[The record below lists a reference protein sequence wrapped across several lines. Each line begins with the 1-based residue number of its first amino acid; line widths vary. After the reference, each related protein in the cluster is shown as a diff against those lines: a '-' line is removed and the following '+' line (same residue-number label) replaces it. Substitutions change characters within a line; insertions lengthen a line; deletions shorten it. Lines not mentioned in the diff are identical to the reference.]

1 MAVKWV
7 INFGTLGQN
16 CTVSIEDRS
25 YSGSPI
31 SLTPASNPL
40 TLSRKQTDFYQPIL
54 NESGLISIIDTGD
67 SSLQIENIHPLNAFA
82 RPVTITYNNQIYWR
96 GYLSPE
102 ALTTDY
108 GPAPR
113 TISFPMVGMFD
124 VLSSITLSGNDNQ
137 LRPIAYYLY
146 YCLQQTGFSWSNIYM
161 PPQLYAIIDTSL
173 QLSYGIPE
181 LRLCVSFYN
190 FFNENKAVN
199 VYETG
204 YSQLQGVSWYD
215 CLKIICQYFGWTIIA
230 DGTDIYLSSP
240 NVSLPYPVKLTKNE
254 LQTIALSPLNH
265 DINPYSGSTVRPSI
279 NLTALSWAGI
289 NHRKTIYN
297 GYKRLTI
304 NHAPKSPACQY
315 PKITFQGDVDNSV
328 VLRANPGSMM
338 QYCLLGSVEFLDPS
352 KEKVTLHS
360 YIYNTSTSAF
370 EEITWAPYV
379 RDTGKSTPRADIVR
393 AYSDMLPWPTE
404 PDDIENKDK
413 FIRICRAYY
422 PGTDSGKKILGSS
435 YALATIS
442 ALATGLYPA
451 NGALCLSGKVRS
463 NYLSTSESD
472 YYIDHE
478 GLTDYRYFS
487 GYLKMSIKIGGRY
500 FNGTSWQGTSTT
512 VSVQVENGIIK
523 NTNTH
528 QQYQNAEGYIMPIPK
543 DYYGKIEITLFPWA
557 NNTNEDTLFIQ
568 NLEVNYYNDDLPDN
582 SNDANMISGLTG
594 TDFSDDK
601 QTTMS
606 LVAAKNIIMSPSVLF
621 WNGSP
626 IGKKQLFY
634 PYWPD
639 TTTVAMPEEV
649 LLEAMKTVYSKPS
662 TWLTLETVFDS
673 SIKMW
678 TIVNNNNPVNPDN
691 KKYII
696 VGMETDFADNTT
708 KLYLA
713 TYQ

>member
-1 MAVKWV
+1 
-7 INFGTLGQN
+7 
-16 CTVSIEDRS
+16 
-25 YSGSPI
+25 
-31 SLTPASNPL
+31 
-40 TLSRKQTDFYQPIL
+40 
-54 NESGLISIIDTGD
+54 
-67 SSLQIENIHPLNAFA
+67 
-82 RPVTITYNNQIYWR
+82 
-96 GYLSPE
+96 
-102 ALTTDY
+102 
-108 GPAPR
+108 
-113 TISFPMVGMFD
+113 
-124 VLSSITLSGNDNQ
+124 
-137 LRPIAYYLY
+137 
-146 YCLQQTGFSWSNIYM
+146 
-161 PPQLYAIIDTSL
+161 
-173 QLSYGIPE
+173 
-181 LRLCVSFYN
+181 
-190 FFNENKAVN
+190 
-199 VYETG
+199 
-204 YSQLQGVSWYD
+204 
-215 CLKIICQYFGWTIIA
+215 
-230 DGTDIYLSSP
+230 
-240 NVSLPYPVKLTKNE
+240 
-254 LQTIALSPLNH
+254 
-265 DINPYSGSTVRPSI
+265 
-279 NLTALSWAGI
+279 
-289 NHRKTIYN
+289 
-297 GYKRLTI
+297 
-304 NHAPKSPACQY
+304 
-315 PKITFQGDVDNSV
+315 
-328 VLRANPGSMM
+328 
-338 QYCLLGSVEFLDPS
+338 
-352 KEKVTLHS
+352 
-360 YIYNTSTSAF
+360 
-370 EEITWAPYV
+370 
-379 RDTGKSTPRADIVR
+379 
-393 AYSDMLPWPTE
+393 MLPWPTE

-487 GYLKMSIKIGGRY
+487 GYLNMSIKIGGRY

-512 VSVQVENGIIK
+512 VSVQVENGRIK

-678 TIVNNNNPVNPDN
+678 TIVNNNNPENPDN